1 MFDLHLPPVPA
12 GELNFG
18 KLTVYQGLIF
28 PAGPFL
34 PRIFFL
40 EPGTLTDYSVIWLF
54 NPAKQGR

>member
-28 PAGPFL
+28 PAG
-34 PRIFFL
+34 R
-40 EPGTLTDYSVIWLF
+40 LF
-54 NPAKQGR
+54 APDLFP